1 MADPV
6 SPALLARLPRTFA
19 PALNEQLRSW
29 DLLFPAERRAIASQM
44 DWLGRLP
51 DAEFRALFEPITELE
66 KRMDLPPWKPSTDRL
81 LVSDTGILVRSPYY
95 PQWRAEV
102 EKVFAKIDAARQAEG
117 GLKQSNKLIVCAMPA
132 GVPVPSGPLW
142 KTLEA
147 QGKWVPLESPF
158 ADVLPVLFRG
168 VAERDEA
175 PGVEPVERTWAFEY
189 DPQLSGIHVGTPVT
203 GFSFD
208 ELGPVRREFL
218 VRLNSMNRDLRTLDR
233 TYDDLRRLDL
243 SRLLARPYSTG
254 VREFVRNVFL
264 SGNGALLFGN
274 SFVQWGASEAFR
286 RAAPQ
291 AMFCRFGI
299 RPKLKPFSSVVLFED
314 QNRANPVADQP
325 DPEGSFVDARLLVEY
340 VHLAAMRG
348 PEYADQALVL
358 LAVPEQKRVLALG
371 PAAALASLAGGRPPV
386 RARELVSA
394 SRVWLAAKAET

>member
-19 PALNEQLRSW
+19 PALNEQLHSW
-29 DLLFPAERRAIASQM
+29 DLLFPAERRAITSQM
-44 DWLGRLP
+44 AWLGRLP
-51 DAEFRALFEPITELE
+51 DAEFRTLFEPITELE
-66 KRMDLPPWKPSTDRL
+66 RHMDLPPWKPSTDRL

-95 PQWRAEV
+95 QQWRAEV
-102 EKVFAKIDAARQAEG
+102 EKVFAKIDSARQAEG
-117 GLKQSNKLIVCAMPA
+117 GSKPANKLIVCAMPA
-132 GVPVPSGPLW
+132 GVPTPSGALW
-142 KTLEA
+142 KKLEA
-147 QGKWVPLESPF
+147 QGKWVAVESPF
-158 ADVLPVLFRG
+158 AEILPVLFRG

-175 PGVEPVERTWAFEY
+175 PGIDPVERTWVFEY
-189 DPQLSGIHVGTPVT
+189 DRQLLAIRIGAPVA
-203 GFSFD
+203 GFSFE

-243 SRLLARPYSTG
+243 SRLLAQRYSTG
-254 VREFVRNVFL
+254 VREFVRNLFL

-274 SFVQWGASEAFR
+274 SFVQWGVSEAFR

-314 QNRANPVADQP
+314 QNRANPVPDQP

-340 VHLAAMRG
+340 VYLAAVRG
-348 PEYADQALVL
+348 PEYADRTLVL
-358 LAVPEQKRVLALG
+358 LAVPEQRRVLAVG
-371 PAAALASLAGGRPPV
+371 PATSLASLGGSGRPV
-386 RARELVSA
+386 RVPELVSA
-394 SRVWLAAKAET
+394 ARAWLAAKTHA

>member
-1 MADPV
+1 MAEPV

-29 DLLFPAERRAIASQM
+29 DLLFPAERRAITSQM

-51 DAEFRALFEPITELE
+51 EAEFRTLFEPITELE
-66 KRMDLPPWKPSTDRL
+66 KRMDLPPWKPNTDRL

-95 PQWRAEV
+95 QQWRAEV
-102 EKVFAKIDAARQAEG
+102 EKVFAKIDAARQAG
-117 GLKQSNKLIVCAMPA
+117 GGSKQANKLIVCAMPA
-132 GVPVPSGPLW
+132 GVPSGSLW

-147 QGKWVPLESPF
+147 QGKWIPVESPF
-158 ADVLPVLFRG
+158 ADVLPMLFRS
-168 VAERDEA
+168 VAKRDEA
-175 PGVEPVERTWAFEY
+175 PEIEPVERTWAFEY
-189 DPQLSGIHVGTPVT
+189 DAQLSAIHVNAPVA
-203 GFSFD
+203 GFSFE

-243 SRLLARPYSTG
+243 SRLLAQRYSTG
-254 VREFVRNVFL
+254 IREFVRNLFL

-314 QNRANPVADQP
+314 QNRANPVPDQP

-340 VHLAAMRG
+340 VYLAALRG
-348 PEYADQALVL
+348 PEYADRTLFL
-358 LAVPEQKRVLALG
+358 MAVPEQKRVLALG
-371 PAAALASLAGGRPPV
+371 PAAAMASLAGGGRPV
-386 RARELVSA
+386 RAPELVSA
-394 SRVWLAAKAET
+394 ALTWLAAKTQA

>member
-6 SPALLARLPRTFA
+6 SPALLAKLPRTFA

-29 DLLFPAERRAIASQM
+29 DLLFPAERRAISAQM

-51 DAEFRALFEPITELE
+51 DAEFRALFEPIAALE

-81 LVSDTGILVRSPYY
+81 SVNDTGILVRSPYY
-95 PQWRAEV
+95 QQWRAEV
-102 EKVFAKIDAARQAEG
+102 EKVFTKIDAAREAEG
-117 GLKQSNKLIVCAMPA
+117 GWKRANKLIVCAMPA
-132 GVPVPSGPLW
+132 GVPTPSGPLW
-142 KTLEA
+142 KQLEA
-147 QGKWVPLESPF
+147 QGKWVPVESPF

-175 PGVEPVERTWAFEY
+175 PGIEPVERTWVFEY
-189 DPQLSGIHVGTPVT
+189 DPQLSSIHVNGPVA
-203 GFSFD
+203 GFSFE

-218 VRLNSMNRDLRTLDR
+218 VRLNIISRDLRTLDR

-243 SRLLARPYSTG
+243 SRLLAQRYSAG
-254 VREFVRNVFL
+254 VREFVRSLFL

-314 QNRANPVADQP
+314 QNRANPVPDQP

-340 VHLAAMRG
+340 VYLAALRG
-348 PEYADQALVL
+348 PEYADHALVL
-358 LAVPEQKRVLALG
+358 LAVPEQKRVLVLG
-371 PAAALASLAGGRPPV
+371 PAAAMASLAGGGPPV
-386 RARELVSA
+386 RAPELVSA
-394 SRVWLAAKAET
+394 ARAWLAAKTQA

>member
-29 DLLFPAERRAIASQM
+29 DLLFPAERRAITSQM
-44 DWLGRLP
+44 GYLGRLP
-51 DAEFRALFEPITELE
+51 DAEFRTLFEPITALE
-66 KRMDLPPWKPSTDRL
+66 KRMDLPPWKPNTDRL

-95 PQWRAEV
+95 QQWRAEV
-102 EKVFAKIDAARQAEG
+102 EKVFAKIDAARQTG
-117 GLKQSNKLIVCAMPA
+117 GGFRPVNKLIVCAMPA
-132 GVPVPSGPLW
+132 GVPTPSGPLW

-147 QGKWVPLESPF
+147 QGKWVPVELPF
-158 ADVLPVLFRG
+158 ADVLPALFRG
-168 VAERDEA
+168 VAERDQA
-175 PGVEPVERTWAFEY
+175 PEMEPVERTWVFEY
-189 DPQLSGIHVGTPVT
+189 DSQLSAIHVNAPVA
-203 GFSFD
+203 GFSFE

-243 SRLLARPYSTG
+243 SRLLAQRYTTG
-254 VREFVRNVFL
+254 VGEFVRNLFL

-314 QNRANPVADQP
+314 QNRANPVPDQP
-325 DPEGSFVDARLLVEY
+325 DPGGSFVDARLLVE
-340 VHLAAMRG
+340 
-348 PEYADQALVL
+348 
-358 LAVPEQKRVLALG
+358 
-371 PAAALASLAGGRPPV
+371 
-386 RARELVSA
+386 
-394 SRVWLAAKAET
+394 